1 MIKKVSAMD
10 ARRQL
15 GQIMNEV
22 SLRLDQYIIERGG
35 KPLVA
40 VIPFQQFQQWEENKR
55 EFFEAVE
62 KIRAASKGSAPQE
75 IEEEVAEAV
84 KKVRGKRG
92 R

>member
-10 ARRQL
+10 ARKQL
-15 GQIMNEV
+15 GRIMNEV

-35 KPLVA
+35 EPLVA
-40 VIPFQQFQQWEENKR
+40 VIPFQQFQQWEEKKR

-62 KIRAASKGSAPQE
+62 NIRAASKRSAPQE
-75 IEEEVAEAV
+75 IEEEVAEALE
-84 KKVRGKRG
+84 KVRGKKG